1 MPRVPPPFSFLDF
14 DEEERRA
21 VQRAGAMAAAEQGKR
36 YIFTRADA
44 RRGGLLSGVARAG
57 KGVKPPCRP
66 LTDEDRRKA
75 VIVKHANRL
84 MRVTANA
91 AFPIGTRVW
100 YRNPAEP
107 RRWRFDSLVVRGY
120 SKDWLFALVSMFTGS
135 SRVRYR
141 VAVAFLTPVSRSV

>member
-14 DEEERRA
+14 DEAERRE

-44 RRGGLLSGVARAG
+44 RRGGLLSGVARAASG
-57 KGVKPPCRP
+57 KGVKPPYRP

-75 VIVKHANRL
+75 VIVKRANWL
-84 MRVTANA
+84 MRVNANA

-100 YRNPAEP
+100 YRNPDEP

-120 SKDWLFALVSMFTGS
+120 SRDWLFALVSMFTGS

-141 VAVAFLTPVSRSV
+141 VAVAFLTRV